1 MLVIFPPSRWA
12 WGTFWDA
19 PSFTWKRACSSLLL
33 CKRFIARG
41 GLRLG
46 GGAHFCRLP
55 YFSMYWLI
63 SAYFVPSVFA
73 RSMTALLLKTLDPS
87 LIVVHVSRHLVLIL
101 DRKLLAYVYPKLQ
114 QHNHYSHLINLP
126 SYHLSKTCY
135 TRSVND
141 IAISMKWQPIWHN
154 LASPNP

>member
-1 MLVIFPPSRWA
+1 MLVIVPPSRWA
-12 WGTFWDA
+12 RGTFWGA

-33 CKRFIARG
+33 CERFIARG
-41 GLRLG
+41 GFRLG
-46 GGAHFCRLP
+46 ALISVDCLI
-55 YFSMYWLI
+55 SACWLI
-63 SAYFVPSVFA
+63 SAYFLPSVFA

-154 LASPNP
+154 LAAPNP

>member
-12 WGTFWDA
+12 RGTFWDA

-33 CKRFIARG
+33 CERFIARG
-41 GLRLG
+41 GFRLG
-46 GGAHFCRLP
+46 ALI
-55 YFSMYWLI
+55 SVYWLI
-63 SAYFVPSVFA
+63 SAYFLPSVFA

-154 LASPNP
+154 LAAPNP